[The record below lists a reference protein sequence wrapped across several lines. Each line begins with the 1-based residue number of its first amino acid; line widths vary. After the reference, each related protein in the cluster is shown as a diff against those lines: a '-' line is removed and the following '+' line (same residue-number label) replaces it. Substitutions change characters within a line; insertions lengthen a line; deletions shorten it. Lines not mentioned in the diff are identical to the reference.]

1 MPMSFVLS
9 RIRWILK
16 GQDSASAT
24 LQTLLSKV
32 LILVINVG
40 TGVITAR
47 FLGADGRG
55 EQAAITLWPQ
65 FLAYLMTLGIPS
77 ALIYNLKRH
86 KEHESE
92 IFSAALV
99 LSGVLGIV
107 AMVVGVVFIPGWMT
121 QYSPT
126 SIQTAQWFML
136 TAPLTLLG
144 VSFSAALEAKD
155 DFTTSNQSK
164 YLAPLAT
171 LLLLIGLVGA
181 EKLTP
186 LTAGL
191 SYLLPSVPITIWLVF
206 RLRQLFQIR
215 WHRFIESC
223 KLLLSY
229 GLRSYGVDLL
239 GTLSGQIGQVLVV
252 GLLTPANMGLYTV
265 ALSLSRMLNLFQ
277 SSVITV
283 LLPKAAA
290 RPIDEICLLTGR
302 AARISLV
309 LTLLIAAILA
319 IGSPALLQLLYGSE
333 FVQAV
338 NVLRILLLEVVLS
351 STTWILAQTFMAA
364 GRPGVVTI
372 LQGIGFGLNVPLR
385 LVLIPRYGLVGA
397 GVSLLGSSSIRLAFV
412 WLSYGITLKVSPPS
426 LLITSAD
433 LLFLKWKFFKDVE

>member
-1 MPMSFVLS
+1 MSFVLS

-136 TAPLTLLG
+136 AAPLALLG
-144 VSFSAALEAKD
+144 VSFSAALEAKN

-191 SYLLPSVPITIWLVF
+191 SYLLPNVPITIWLVF

-364 GRPGVVTI
+364 GRPGVVTV
-372 LQGIGFGLNVPLR
+372 LQGIGFGLSVPLM

>member
-1 MPMSFVLS
+1 MSFVLS

-136 TAPLTLLG
+136 AAPLTLLG
-144 VSFSAALEAKD
+144 VSFSAALEAKN

-252 GLLTPANMGLYTV
+252 GLLTPANMGLYTI

-372 LQGIGFGLNVPLR
+372 LQGIGFGLNRVGDIFPAALR
-385 LVLIPRYGLVGA
+385 RSSRACNPNLGFGSKSASIPRPLAA
-397 GVSLLGSSSIRLAFV
+397 GF
-412 WLSYGITLKVSPPS
+412 
-426 LLITSAD
+426 LICS
-433 LLFLKWKFFKDVE
+433 